1 MTPAG
6 ARPTEPRPADTVS
19 GMSGTASPNYRDR
32 NSTADRALDIL
43 TMFDDTHLVVSG
55 TAVAERLGVARS
67 TAYRY
72 LQSLVAGRFLEEAPG
87 GGFRLGLRVLE
98 IARLARRSY
107 GLSEVALPSMQALA
121 EDVRETVLLTRR
133 TGDLVVCVDR
143 AESETRAVRISYER
157 GSALPL
163 NAGAAALVLLAWS
176 PEDEARRLL
185 EAAELRRF
193 TPATLTDVDALVER
207 LGRIRRLGY
216 SVTRGEL
223 DLDVVG
229 ISAPIRSQG
238 GQVVAAVSVAAL
250 ASRLYPEAEAEVA
263 QKVLAVAGEI
273 SERLAL
279 AAA

>member
-1 MTPAG
+1 
-6 ARPTEPRPADTVS
+6 
-19 GMSGTASPNYRDR
+19 MSGTASPNYRDR

-43 TMFDDTHLVVSG
+43 TMFDDTHLVISG

-72 LQSLVAGRFLEEAPG
+72 LQSLVSGRFLEEAPG

-107 GLSEVALPSMQALA
+107 GLSETALPSMQALA
-121 EDVRETVLLTRR
+121 EEVGETVLLTRR
-133 TGDLVVCVDR
+133 TGDLVICVDR
-143 AESETRAVRISYER
+143 AESEAQAVRISYER

-185 EAAELRRF
+185 EATELRRF

-223 DLDVVG
+223 DPDVVG
-229 ISAPIRSQG
+229 IAAPIRSQG
-238 GQVVAAVSVAAL
+238 EQVVAAVSVAAL

-263 QKVLAVAGEI
+263 QRVLAVAGEI

>member
-1 MTPAG
+1 
-6 ARPTEPRPADTVS
+6 
-19 GMSGTASPNYRDR
+19 MSGSVSPAYRDR

-43 TMFDDTHLVVSG
+43 TMFDDTQLVISG

-133 TGDLVVCVDR
+133 TGNLVVCVDR
-143 AESETRAVRISYER
+143 AESGTRAVRISYER
-157 GSALPL
+157 GSTLPI
-163 NAGAAALVLLAWS
+163 NAGASALVLLAWS
-176 PEDEARRLL
+176 PEKEARSLL
-185 EAAELRRF
+185 EATELRRF
-193 TPATLTDVDALVER
+193 TKATLTDVDALVER
-207 LGRIRRLGY
+207 LGRIRGLGY

-223 DLDVVG
+223 DPEVVG
-229 ISAPIRSQG
+229 IAAPIRDEHG
-238 GQVVAAVSVAAL
+238 HVTAAVSVAAL
-250 ASRLYPEAEAEVA
+250 ASRVYPEAEGEYA
-263 QKVLAVAGEI
+263 QKVLATAREISDRMTVVAG
-273 SERLAL
+273 
-279 AAA
+279 

>member
-1 MTPAG
+1 MP
-6 ARPTEPRPADTVS
+6 PTGPRPAGKVS
-19 GMSGTASPNYRDR
+19 GMSGTASPSYRDR
-32 NSTADRALDIL
+32 NATADRALDIL
-43 TMFDDTHLVVSG
+43 TMFDDTHLVISG
-55 TAVAERLGVARS
+55 TEVAERLGVARS

-98 IARLARRSY
+98 ISRLARRSY
-107 GLSEVALPSMQALA
+107 GLSEVALPSMRKLA
-121 EDVRETVLLTRR
+121 EEVQETVLLTRR
-133 TGDLVVCVDR
+133 AGDLVVCVDL
-143 AESETRAVRISYER
+143 AENETRAVRISYER

-176 PEDEARRLL
+176 AEDEARRVL
-185 EAAELRRF
+185 EAAELHRF

-216 SVTRGEL
+216 SITRGEL
-223 DLDVVG
+223 DPDVVG
-229 ISAPIRSQG
+229 ISAPIRNQD
-238 GQVVAAVSVAAL
+238 GQVVAALSVAAL
-250 ASRLYPEAEAEVA
+250 ASRLHPEAEAEVA
-263 QKVLAVAGEI
+263 QKLLAMAGEI

>member
-1 MTPAG
+1 
-6 ARPTEPRPADTVS
+6 
-19 GMSGTASPNYRDR
+19 MSGNTSPSYRDR

-107 GLSEVALPSMQALA
+107 GLSEVALPSMEALA
-121 EDVRETVLLTRR
+121 EQVGETVLLTRR
-133 TGDLVVCVDR
+133 VGDLVVCVDR
-143 AESETRAVRISYER
+143 AESGTRAVRISYER
-157 GSALPL
+157 GTALPL
-163 NAGAAALVLLAWS
+163 NAGASALVLLAWS
-176 PEDEARRLL
+176 PEDEVRRLL

-193 TPATLTDVDALVER
+193 TSATLTDVDALMER
-207 LGRIRRLGY
+207 LGRIRRLGH
-216 SVTRGEL
+216 SITRGEL
-223 DLDVVG
+223 DPDVVG
-229 ISAPIRSQG
+229 IAAPIRDG
-238 GQVVAAVSVAAL
+238 DGNVVASVSVAAL

-263 QKVLAVAGEI
+263 QRVLGAAGEI
-273 SERLAL
+273 SDRMKVVAG
-279 AAA
+279 